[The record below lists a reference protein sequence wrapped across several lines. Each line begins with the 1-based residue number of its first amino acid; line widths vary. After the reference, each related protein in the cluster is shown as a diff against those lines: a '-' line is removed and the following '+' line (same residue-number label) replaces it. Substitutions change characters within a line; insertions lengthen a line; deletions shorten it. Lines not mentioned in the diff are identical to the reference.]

1 MTAATERLA
10 GSEGVLRTVLPG
22 GLRVIT
28 ESLPAVRSAAFGI
41 WAGVGSRDEDPAHAG
56 ATHYLEHLLFKGT
69 RRRSA
74 LEISA
79 SMDAV
84 GGELNAFTAKEYTC
98 YYARV
103 LDADLPLA
111 IDVLSDMVTSSLIE
125 PKEVDAERG
134 VILEEIA
141 MNEDDPADLVHE
153 AFSELAFGDTPLGR
167 PILGT
172 VDSIN
177 SITRDRIAEH
187 YRARY
192 TPDHLVVAAAGS
204 LDHDHVVELTAAAF
218 GAVLSGQRAPAGP
231 RLTGP
236 QADGGTATG
245 VRLVSRPVEQANIV
259 LGCAG
264 LARND
269 DRRFAL
275 GVLNAALGGGMSS
288 RLFQEVREKRGLAYS
303 VYSFSSQ
310 HAECGQWGIYAGC
323 LPAKTEEV
331 LSICQDEIAKV
342 IESGLTDEE
351 LDRGKGQL
359 RGSIVLGLEDPSS
372 RMRRLGKSELVYPRL
387 EPVDEILARIEA
399 VTHDQVR
406 EVAADGAWPAEGAG
420 HRGAVRRRCRVRRG
434 AGELAAAPQ
443 YSRLF
448 WLRPALMP
456 RSGCRGAGRDA
467 LFCGACL
474 LRSRLARLSAPAV
487 PLTSTRSVPGG
498 WCAASGRRTTRGQRR
513 S

>member
-1 MTAATERLA
+1 MTA
-10 GSEGVLRTVLPG
+10 GVTTSNSDGTGAVRHTVLPG

-69 RRRSA
+69 SKRTA
-74 LEISA
+74 LDISA
-79 SMDAV
+79 AMDAV

-98 YYARV
+98 YYARI
-103 LDADLPLA
+103 LDQDLPLA

-125 PKEVDAERG
+125 ARDVDAERG

-153 AFSELAFGDTPLGR
+153 AFAAQMFGDTPLGR

-177 SITRDRIAEH
+177 AISRDRIAEH

-192 TPDHLVVAAAGS
+192 TPDGLVVAAAGN
-204 LDHDHVVELTAAAF
+204 LDHDRVVELTAAAF
-218 GAVLSGQRAPAGP
+218 GGVLADSAAAGSVPPAAP
-231 RLTGP
+231 RLGVTEEGL
-236 QADGGTATG
+236 GLGTG
-245 VRLVSRPVEQANIV
+245 VRLVSRPVEQANVV

-264 LARND
+264 LSRTD
-269 DRRFAL
+269 RRRFAL

-310 HAECGQWGIYAGC
+310 HADCGQWGIYAGC

-331 LSICQDEIAKV
+331 LAICREEIAKV
-342 IESGLTDEE
+342 IASGLTDEE

-372 RMRRLGKSELVYPRL
+372 RMSRLGKSELVYPRL
-387 EPVDEILARIEA
+387 EPVDDILAEIDS
-399 VTHDQVR
+399 VTHDDVR
-406 EVAADGAWPAEGAG
+406 EVAEAILSQPKA
-420 HRGAVRRRCRVRRG
+420 
-434 AGELAAAPQ
+434 LAIVGPFDDDAPFIAA
-443 YSRLF
+443 
-448 WLRPALMP
+448 
-456 RSGCRGAGRDA
+456 
-467 LFCGACL
+467 
-474 LRSRLARLSAPAV
+474 LAS
-487 PLTSTRSVPGG
+487 
-498 WCAASGRRTTRGQRR
+498 
-513 S
+513 